1 MSAKLAESEEIDQL
15 KIGFFSFCDNS
26 LQQQDTY
33 ITLTSLRD
41 VAKTLGEEVSDEELK
56 EMMIEANPD
65 LKSQNTE

>member
-56 EMMIEANPD
+56 EI
-65 LKSQNTE
+65 